1 MAAPILAGLFLLG
14 RTLVRAA
21 SPAIASAIR
30 SQGGRVV
37 KKLTKALTKKYGQPK
52 TMSKPPKITAKL
64 GQNKTTGTSVTKP
77 SGGSSSRVTKPNS
90 TSVTK
95 SNKTPKKKVFEGEV
109 IPPKKNV
116 STKVNTPKRKGETI
130 EGTTNKPLK
139 VGGASK
145 LKTLASVT
153 AQIAADKIGTKS
165 GVKSTNLSAEKS
177 KKTSVNKTPN
187 YAGSRGIPKKKTPD
201 YAGSRGIPK
210 KSAVDTSK
218 IKKPKKTE
226 KVKREVLKKTKEKN
240 YTGKFVNEKGEV
252 AYDSIGDF
260 FSNMAGT
267 AKKREAPKD
276 RKKIKSAKKG
286 ATKGVGFSGKSV
298 AKPFSKKKK

>member
-1 MAAPILAGLFLLG
+1 MAFPAVLYGLYVLG
-14 RTLVRAA
+14 GAIVRAS
-21 SPAIASAIR
+21 SPAIAAAVR
-30 SQGGRVV
+30 SQGGKLIKR
-37 KKLTKALTKKYGQPK
+37 LTKSLTKKYGQPK
-52 TMSKPPKITAKL
+52 TLNKPPKINAKL
-64 GQNKTTGTSVTKP
+64 GQDKSTGTSVTKP
-77 SGGSSSRVTKPNS
+77 SGGSNKVTKPTS
-90 TSVTK
+90 TSV
-95 SNKTPKKKVFEGEV
+95 SKTNQTPTKKVFEGEV
-109 IPPKKNV
+109 LPPLPRGSRVGPTRSNRSQTV
-116 STKVNTPKRKGETI
+116 DGKVNKP
-130 EGTTNKPLK
+130 TNIKIN
-139 VGGASK
+139 ASK
-145 LKTLASVT
+145 LKTAASV
-153 AQIAADKIGTKS
+153 AQVIAADKLGTKS
-165 GVKSTNLSAEKS
+165 GTKNTKVEASDLPKKKKTEKTEK

-187 YAGSRGIPKKKTPD
+187 

-286 ATKGVGFSGKSV
+286 ATKGVGFSGKSIS
-298 AKPFSKKKK
+298 KPFSKKKK

>member
-77 SGGSSSRVTKPNS
+77 SGSGGVSKPKS
-90 TSVTK
+90 TAISK
-95 SNKTPKKKVFEGEV
+95 SNKSPKKKVFEGEV

-153 AQIAADKIGTKS
+153 AQIAADKLGTKT
-165 GVKSTNLSAEKS
+165 GVKSTNLSASEMPK
-177 KKTSVNKTPN
+177 P
-187 YAGSRGIPKKKTPD
+187 RPKKK
-201 YAGSRGIPK
+201 K
-210 KSAVDTSK
+210 KTDFGMGRVDSLSKSKVRRTDNMEGGTAPVRMKKKDTAV
-218 IKKPKKTE
+218 KKPKKATSA
-226 KVKREVLKKTKEKN
+226 KVKKEELKKVVKKSKSNISNSSSSYDAKFTYDELKKRGGEKFAKGRMSAKN
-240 YTGKFVNEKGEV
+240 YAK
-252 AYDSIGDF
+252 
-260 FSNMAGT
+260 
-267 AKKREAPKD
+267 AKKK
-276 RKKIKSAKKG
+276 
-286 ATKGVGFSGKSV
+286 
-298 AKPFSKKKK
+298 

>member
-30 SQGGRVV
+30 SQGGRAV

-77 SGGSSSRVTKPNS
+77 SGSGGGVSKPKS
-90 TSVTK
+90 TAISK
-95 SNKTPKKKVFEGEV
+95 SNKSPKKKVFEGEV
-109 IPPKKNV
+109 MPPKKNV

-153 AQIAADKIGTKS
+153 AQIAADKLGTKT
-165 GVKSTNLSAEKS
+165 GVKSTNLSASEMPK
-177 KKTSVNKTPN
+177 P
-187 YAGSRGIPKKKTPD
+187 RPKKKKTDFGMGRVDSLSKSKVRRTDNMEGGTAPVKM
-201 YAGSRGIPK
+201 K
-210 KSAVDTSK
+210 KKDTAV
-218 IKKPKKTE
+218 KKPKKATST
-226 KVKREVLKKTKEKN
+226 KVKKEELKKVVKKKRSNISNSSSYDAQFTYDELKKRGGEKFAKGRMSAKN
-240 YTGKFVNEKGEV
+240 YAK
-252 AYDSIGDF
+252 
-260 FSNMAGT
+260 
-267 AKKREAPKD
+267 AKKK
-276 RKKIKSAKKG
+276 
-286 ATKGVGFSGKSV
+286 
-298 AKPFSKKKK
+298 

>member
-1 MAAPILAGLFLLG
+1 MAAPIFAGLFLLG
-14 RTLVRAA
+14 RTLVRAT

-30 SQGGRVV
+30 SQGGRVI

-64 GQNKTTGTSVTKP
+64 GQDKPTGTSVTKP

-95 SNKTPKKKVFEGEV
+95 SNKTPKKKVFDGEV
-109 IPPKKNV
+109 MPPKKNV

-130 EGTTNKPLK
+130 EGTINKPLK
-139 VGGASK
+139 VGGANK

-153 AQIAADKIGTKS
+153 AQIAADKLGTKS
-165 GVKSTNLSAEKS
+165 GVKSTNLSADEMPKPRPKKS

-187 YAGSRGIPKKKTPD
+187 YAGSRGIPTKKTPD

-226 KVKREVLKKTKEKN
+226 KVKKTELKKVVKKSKSNISNSSSYDAKFTYDELKKRGGEKFAKGRMSAKN
-240 YTGKFVNEKGEV
+240 YAK
-252 AYDSIGDF
+252 
-260 FSNMAGT
+260 
-267 AKKREAPKD
+267 AKKK
-276 RKKIKSAKKG
+276 
-286 ATKGVGFSGKSV
+286 
-298 AKPFSKKKK
+298 

>member
-1 MAAPILAGLFLLG
+1 MALPLLFIVG
-14 RTLVRAA
+14 QALVRAA
-21 SPAIASAIR
+21 TPAIASAIR
-30 SQGGRVV
+30 SQGGRAV

-77 SGGSSSRVTKPNS
+77 SGSGGNVTKPKS
-90 TSVTK
+90 TAISKPNK
-95 SNKTPKKKVFEGEV
+95 SPKKKVFEGEV

-116 STKVNTPKRKGETI
+116 STKVNTSKRKGETI

-153 AQIAADKIGTKS
+153 AQIAADKLGTKS
-165 GVKSTNLSAEKS
+165 GVKSTNLSASEMPKPRPKKS

-187 YAGSRGIPKKKTPD
+187 YAGSRGIPTKKTPD

-226 KVKREVLKKTKEKN
+226 KVKKTELKKVVKKSKSNISNSSSYDAQFTYDELKKRGGEKFAKGRMSAKN
-240 YTGKFVNEKGEV
+240 YAK
-252 AYDSIGDF
+252 
-260 FSNMAGT
+260 
-267 AKKREAPKD
+267 AKKK
-276 RKKIKSAKKG
+276 
-286 ATKGVGFSGKSV
+286 
-298 AKPFSKKKK
+298 